1 MVLNDLENLFVLG
14 SHFGGE
20 RQGSKIG
27 AGAATHSSQW
37 REGKIRHFGGKSD
50 SSLYIRPNY
59 WCRNFGVTV
68 KKICQTRPW
77 SISAFA
83 RAQV

>member
-1 MVLNDLENLFVLG
+1 MFMNDLKNIFDLG

-37 REGKIRHFGGKSD
+37 REGEIRHFGCKSD
-50 SSLYIRPNY
+50 SSFYIRPHMII
-59 WCRNFGVTV
+59 FLV
-68 KKICQTRPW
+68 KCY
-77 SISAFA
+77 FF
-83 RAQV
+83 